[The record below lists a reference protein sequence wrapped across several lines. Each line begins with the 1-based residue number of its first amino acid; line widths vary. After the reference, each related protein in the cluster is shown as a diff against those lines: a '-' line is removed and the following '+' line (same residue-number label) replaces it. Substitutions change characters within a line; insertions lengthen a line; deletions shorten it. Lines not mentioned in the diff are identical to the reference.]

1 MKIEKTYTFGIK
13 VVFMIS
19 VILFFII
26 AIIGHFYGATHVDN
40 SAFDFLKIKLAD
52 ATIGHAVLLVFLCY
66 GFFGK

>member
-13 VVFMIS
+13 AVFMIA

-26 AIIGHFYGATHVDN
+26 AIIGHYYGAAHVDQG
-40 SAFDFLKIKLAD
+40 AFDFLKVKLAD
-52 ATIGHAVLLVFLCY
+52 ANIGHGVILIFLCY

>member
-13 VVFMIS
+13 AVFMIA

-26 AIIGHFYGATHVDN
+26 GIIWHFYGAPHVD
-40 SAFDFLKIKLAD
+40 FDFLKVKIAD

-66 GFFGK
+66 GLFGK